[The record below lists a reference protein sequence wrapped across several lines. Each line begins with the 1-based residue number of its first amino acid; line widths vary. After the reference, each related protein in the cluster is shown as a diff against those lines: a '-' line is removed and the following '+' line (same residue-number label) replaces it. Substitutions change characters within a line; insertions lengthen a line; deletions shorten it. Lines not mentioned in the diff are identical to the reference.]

1 PILDTAWALL
11 RRAKGRVGLTIADKG
26 HLHHRLLRLG
36 HGHRRTVLVLW
47 AWTGLL
53 SALVLIPVYTGKGE
67 SFVPLGVVALALFL
81 YTIFGPGIVSKRN
94 GAAEEAADGASA
106 GTRPTAAPEAMTNVG
121 ERLRR

>member
-1 PILDTAWALL
+1 
-11 RRAKGRVGLTIADKG
+11 
-26 HLHHRLLRLG
+26 
-36 HGHRRTVLVLW
+36 VLVLW

-94 GAAEEAADGASA
+94 GDAEDGT
-106 GTRPTAAPEAMTNVG
+106 TRPQAEGTDLPAHASREPMGSEVIGSGGRGA
-121 ERLRR
+121 RS